1 MMKKLKTIQAA
12 LAAAFLLP
20 FAVNGLDEDTLTRD
34 YPFEKPKETWNV
46 KHAKVE
52 HIEAFEGLADTFS
65 YLSGKQAEK
74 LIQKNIKV
82 KPKTWY
88 VVNYIYRTEKM
99 LWFNG
104 NVKASVDGKPLGRG
118 TAYDAK
124 NWQRGKFFF
133 YTDKYDSVDL
143 SIDFH
148 AWNVPWQIGRIT
160 IRPMSK
166 SDYENWGMMRDS
178 GFELSTSGHSPD
190 FVRKSI
196 KVVSEDPFSGKKCAR
211 FDFPE
216 KTKGYAAFSTGHF
229 FLNPGD
235 TLSGSI
241 KIRAQR
247 PVKMYICPL
256 NWSGNTRIP
265 KRCVQD
271 IGTEWREVKFDF
283 RPETFK
289 DGRMSSGACYLY
301 FYFQQEDAPNTI
313 WFDDLEY
320 SIKRAD
326 DKSARIT
333 KPLAVNPSFEI
344 GLDGWEIQVDEAA
357 AGYKNTRGRMSID
370 TDAAVGKYSL
380 KVMKPRNP
388 PDLKA
393 NCRTLIRPLPFHQ
406 QLNRDFTISFWAK
419 SDRPT
424 NLALCLTYTGIG
436 SFSLTP
442 EWKRFTAS
450 YKARRALHPGETADE
465 LRIFSPNDG
474 ATVWLDGFQIEPGKT
489 ATGFKPDAD
498 YEAGTVIPDRVYK
511 LVRNGE
517 SFPLRIYAV
526 SYINDPK
533 AKKIRLTVSDF
544 FGKQVHQEVHPLS
557 FKGRDTRTLDL
568 ILKTGKP
575 GQFKARA
582 EILDAEGKTLVSGD
596 SVFAVLNPPMEIPTE
611 KSSIGINENIVNS
624 RSGAPAYLWQCNN
637 NLDDY
642 LAALRLAGIRH
653 MRIWDVGDWRSQ
665 EPRPGDFNFVWD
677 DFLKRV
683 KAQKIGTHVCFMPSS
698 RQLPDWS
705 QSTTGYLHPE
715 RHRGKFI
722 PKLEDTI
729 RFTEAYSKHY
739 KGLIDSIGWMN
750 ETGDLAPKDYVDF
763 AKALRPVF
771 KKNMPGI
778 KFSGASYPNHC
789 LPYPS
794 GKDDSWIGEVIR
806 LGFAKYSDVM
816 LIHRYDSGQAHTIPY
831 LHETPFENLPVGKWG
846 PIPDMLEQQIRKY
859 HKEQSKHEIWDDE
872 SGFMFRPSSS
882 WGLRNAYERDANAWY
897 TDRVAAARLIR
908 FWIMKAGAGITR
920 QYNFNSVGSFFG
932 GPGDLMYFNSDLSPA
947 PSLPATSQLARTLD
961 GSRFHSKFKL
971 GRDTLVYIFKMFNG
985 KTAAVYWNWNLEN
998 RQDGTL
1004 TIPAEAQVLAAY
1016 NIMGEEIPAQK
1027 RKFPLQDCPV
1037 YLISDQSPE
1046 TFAAALKRANA
1057 VAIPLTPFVNLGNA
1071 DGKAAVIA
1079 TVQNNSTLKLSPVKI
1094 VLRSGGTTAANG
1106 EKQIELAMKQVKTVF
1121 PLAELKPGKTTFHLR
1136 AEVDGRFFSTERTE
1150 NIAVITRGA
1159 TRILNLKNGAS
1170 EAELSGF
1177 WTSDALDFKLKVKD
1191 PTPFP
1196 ASADKAVFAGD
1207 CAEFY
1212 LDFAPERVD
1221 MSLPRYTKSAVR
1233 ITFAPGTP
1241 VRIEYHVNG
1250 MANEVVPMKEF
1261 DFKAVTAKSRKTADG
1276 YEMDIRIP
1284 LKIKLS
1290 AGMVLGFN
1298 LHVID
1303 TAPSGNPKRPVRK
1316 TELSMQE
1323 KTCWN
1328 DIRNFGKLLLK
1339 QD

>member
-1 MMKKLKTIQAA
+1 MS
-12 LAAAFLLP
+12 
-20 FAVNGLDEDTLTRD
+20 LDKRQR
-34 YPFEKPKETWNV
+34 FKNRM
-46 KHAKVE
+46 
-52 HIEAFEGLADTFS
+52 
-65 YLSGKQAEK
+65 
-74 LIQKNIKV
+74 NIK
-82 KPKTWY
+82 
-88 VVNYIYRTEKM
+88 
-99 LWFNG
+99 
-104 NVKASVDGKPLGRG
+104 
-118 TAYDAK
+118 
-124 NWQRGKFFF
+124 
-133 YTDKYDSVDL
+133 
-143 SIDFH
+143 
-148 AWNVPWQIGRIT
+148 
-160 IRPMSK
+160 
-166 SDYENWGMMRDS
+166 
-178 GFELSTSGHSPD
+178 
-190 FVRKSI
+190 
-196 KVVSEDPFSGKKCAR
+196 
-211 FDFPE
+211 
-216 KTKGYAAFSTGHF
+216 
-229 FLNPGD
+229 
-235 TLSGSI
+235 
-241 KIRAQR
+241 
-247 PVKMYICPL
+247 
-256 NWSGNTRIP
+256 
-265 KRCVQD
+265 D

-419 SDRPT
+419 SDKPT
-424 NLALCLTYTGIG
+424 KLVLCLTYTGIG

-489 ATGFKPDAD
+489 ATEFKPDAD

-698 RQLPDWS
+698 RRLPDWS

-722 PKLEDTI
+722 PKLEDAI

-771 KKNMPGI
+771 KKTCREQNFPERAIRTTVCRIPPEKMIPGSA
-778 KFSGASYPNHC
+778 KLSGSVLQNIPMSC
-789 LPYPS
+789 LFTAMTADRLTPS
-794 GKDDSWIGEVIR
+794 RIFMKLR
-806 LGFAKYSDVM
+806 LKIS
-816 LIHRYDSGQAHTIPY
+816 RS
-831 LHETPFENLPVGKWG
+831 
-846 PIPDMLEQQIRKY
+846 
-859 HKEQSKHEIWDDE
+859 
-872 SGFMFRPSSS
+872 
-882 WGLRNAYERDANAWY
+882 AN
-897 TDRVAAARLIR
+897 
-908 FWIMKAGAGITR
+908 G
-920 QYNFNSVGSFFG
+920 
-932 GPGDLMYFNSDLSPA
+932 A
-947 PSLPATSQLARTLD
+947 PSLICS
-961 GSRFHSKFKL
+961 
-971 GRDTLVYIFKMFNG
+971 
-985 KTAAVYWNWNLEN
+985 
-998 RQDGTL
+998 
-1004 TIPAEAQVLAAY
+1004 
-1016 NIMGEEIPAQK
+1016 
-1027 RKFPLQDCPV
+1027 
-1037 YLISDQSPE
+1037 
-1046 TFAAALKRANA
+1046 
-1057 VAIPLTPFVNLGNA
+1057 
-1071 DGKAAVIA
+1071 
-1079 TVQNNSTLKLSPVKI
+1079 NS
-1094 VLRSGGTTAANG
+1094 RSGN
-1106 EKQIELAMKQVKTVF
+1106 
-1121 PLAELKPGKTTFHLR
+1121 
-1136 AEVDGRFFSTERTE
+1136 
-1150 NIAVITRGA
+1150 ITRNRVNMKSGTMKA
-1159 TRILNLKNGAS
+1159 DLCSVPPLPGDSAMLMNGM
-1170 EAELSGF
+1170 
-1177 WTSDALDFKLKVKD
+1177 
-1191 PTPFP
+1191 P
-1196 ASADKAVFAGD
+1196 
-1207 CAEFY
+1207 
-1212 LDFAPERVD
+1212 
-1221 MSLPRYTKSAVR
+1221 MH
-1233 ITFAPGTP
+1233 GTP
-1241 VRIEYHVNG
+1241 TVWRLP
-1250 MANEVVPMKEF
+1250 A
-1261 DFKAVTAKSRKTADG
+1261 
-1276 YEMDIRIP
+1276 
-1284 LKIKLS
+1284 
-1290 AGMVLGFN
+1290 
-1298 LHVID
+1298 
-1303 TAPSGNPKRPVRK
+1303 
-1316 TELSMQE
+1316 
-1323 KTCWN
+1323 
-1328 DIRNFGKLLLK
+1328 
-1339 QD
+1339 